1 MFSSQRVNN
10 TVETESL
17 TTSSVICLDYTEGKN
32 RQDYLQNDY
41 LRFNENAVVAK
52 NTYEKGCS
60 ENLQL
65 VRIEEHFKYH
75 HCIEALEV
83 ICLSS

>member
-1 MFSSQRVNN
+1 MFSSQRVKN
-10 TVETESL
+10 TVEAESV
-17 TTSSVICLDYTEGKN
+17 TTSGVICLDYTGGKKN

-41 LRFNENAVVAK
+41 LQFNENAVVAK
-52 NTYEKGCS
+52 NTYENGCS
-60 ENLQL
+60 ENLRL
-65 VRIEEHFKYH
+65 VKTEHFKYH